1 MSKATTGNSKA
12 IQQTKP
18 ITILLMGVDTGSKER
33 KETWE
38 GNSDTMILVTVN
50 PETKKTTMT
59 SLERDLLTDIEGSGQ
74 AKLNAAYAEGGADL
88 AISTIQKVL
97 DIDIDYYAL
106 INMQGMIDLVNAVGG
121 IEVTNH
127 FDFPIS
133 IAENEPEFQAKV
145 DPDGDYGRQ
154 KRQREVIQKVVAKIL
169 KMDSIG
175 SYKKILSAVSSNVQT
190 SIELGDTD
198 TLRSLMGYSDALKNI
213 KSYQLAGSDAMI
225 NGGSYQMASTS
236 YGSDSFV
243 NSKSSAASNE
253 SSGVYEGATVE
264 GAGSASVNTYG
275 GNTTYSSNY
284 SGTTGSYVQD
294 QGTASATYNNGG
306 SGVTTYSSA
315 PATQ

>member
-1 MSKATTGNSKA
+1 M
-12 IQQTKP
+12 
-18 ITILLMGVDTGSKER
+18 
-33 KETWE
+33 
-38 GNSDTMILVTVN
+38 
-50 PETKKTTMT
+50 
-59 SLERDLLTDIEGSGQ
+59 
-74 AKLNAAYAEGGADL
+74 
-88 AISTIQKVL
+88 
-97 DIDIDYYAL
+97 
-106 INMQGMIDLVNAVGG
+106 
-121 IEVTNH
+121 
-127 FDFPIS
+127 
-133 IAENEPEFQAKV
+133 
-145 DPDGDYGRQ
+145 
-154 KRQREVIQKVVAKIL
+154 
-169 KMDSIG
+169 
-175 SYKKILSAVSSNVQT
+175 QT

-213 KSYQLAGSDAMI
+213 KYYQLAGSDAMI
-225 NGGSYQMASTS
+225 NGGSYQMASTEDILKVQNRIRKEVGKKKVSESNLKTSLVLSGSGASS

-264 GAGSASVNTYG
+264 GAGSAAVNTYG